1 MEKLNGKIW
10 VGFVINVLVALWGIS
25 DMAADGGTVAAVFIT
40 IMAGGLLLTGAGMIM
55 LAQGNP
61 TGGILGAVGSAAF
74 VPIGLICLIGCLQC
88 RDRLRNEAL
97 AAAPGSEETG
107 TSTEEVSAVADA
119 PVPPDGA
126 AATNEASTTMPA
138 AASPA
143 ASVAACE
150 SRPAPAEAAAA
161 PRSET
166 VVEPADGKT
175 APETPAVSESVPGGE
190 EPAAEKP
197 LAAFKFADYSFVF
210 AAATLFFLAALF
222 VVWAQAPGLVAV
234 VVACAARCLVA
245 LKQRDLYVCALYAD
259 HLDYASGIWATSQMS
274 VPYASIVEA
283 SVSGSKLFLVI
294 EKHGSRANV
303 SISFTLIPGKHRREA
318 RAVLT
323 DKMRELGVLREK

>member
-25 DMAADGGTVAAVFIT
+25 DMAADGGTVASVFIT
-40 IMAGGLLLTGAGMIM
+40 IIAGGLILTGVGMIM
-55 LAQGNP
+55 LAQGTP
-61 TGGILGAVGSAAF
+61 TGGILGAVGSAVF

-97 AAAPGSEETG
+97 ADAPGSEETG
-107 TSTEEVSAVADA
+107 PTTEEVSAVADVS
-119 PVPPDGA
+119 VPPDGA
-126 AATNEASTTMPA
+126 AATNEAPTTMPA

-143 ASVAACE
+143 APVVAPE

-175 APETPAVSESVPGGE
+175 APEAPAVSESVPDGE
-190 EPAAEKP
+190 GPAAEKP
-197 LAAFKFADYSFVF
+197 LSAFKFADHSLGFGSLAV
-210 AAATLFFLAALF
+210 LFSIALLA
-222 VVWAQAPGLVAV
+222 VGDIVPGLVAV
-234 VVACAARCLVA
+234 IVVCVARCMVA

-259 HLDYASGIWATSQMS
+259 QLDYASGIWATSQIS

-283 SVSGSKLFLVI
+283 SVSGSKLYLVV
-294 EKHGSRANV
+294 EKHGSRTNI
-303 SISFTLIPGKHRREA
+303 SISLSLIPGDQRREA
-318 RAVLT
+318 RAVLM
-323 DKMRELGVLREK
+323 DKMRELGVLREN

>member
-1 MEKLNGKIW
+1 MEKFNGKIW

-25 DMAADGGTVAAVFIT
+25 DMATGGGTVGAIFIT
-40 IMAGGLLLTGAGMIM
+40 ITAGGLLLTGAGMIM

-61 TGGILGAVGSAAF
+61 TGGILGAVGSAFF

-97 AAAPGSEETG
+97 ADAPGSEETG

-119 PVPPDGA
+119 PVSPDGA
-126 AATNEASTTMPA
+126 AATNEAPTMMPA

-143 ASVAACE
+143 APAAAPE

-175 APETPAVSESVPGGE
+175 APEAPAVSESVPDGE
-190 EPAAEKP
+190 GPAVEKP
-197 LAAFKFADYSFVF
+197 LAAFKFADHSLGFGSLAV
-210 AAATLFFLAALF
+210 LFSIALF
-222 VVWAQAPGLVAV
+222 AVGDLAPGLVAV
-234 VVACAARCLVA
+234 IVVCVARCMMA
-245 LKQRDLYVCALYAD
+245 LKQRALYVCALYAD
-259 HLDYASGIWATSQMS
+259 RLDYASGIWASSQIS

-283 SVSGSKLFLVI
+283 SVSGSKLCLVI
-294 EKHGSRANV
+294 EKHGSRTNI
-303 SISFTLIPGKHRREA
+303 SISFSLIPGDHRWEA
-318 RAVLT
+318 RAVLM
-323 DKMRELGVLREK
+323 DKMRELGVLREN